1 MIDRVIFVSLLVARH
16 ISKKKDQEL
25 KLTPRDRLEEVRSA
39 SSSLTASAPQ
49 LPSSGASSSTTQSP
63 IQSEDHEEDEVAT
76 QVSEDT
82 NFYEAMR
89 SPIEQT
95 SQQSKMRQQRQKL
108 ATPSPSGRKG
118 TREDVYSSLSSPMYS
133 TIGSPEKAMIVRDT
147 SSPNQFSSFD
157 AVDSPLSVRHA
168 SLDYHRAK
176 LTASE
181 LARASLPPGSH
192 LGGRDERRRSRADLK
207 KRLRQLALTSETGSA
222 SVIEVIEP
230 NSSEEEEFKKSMQE
244 MNISWSR
251 GGSEAQRSSR
261 SNGGAQPSPS
271 PSKSSDSTLSGSRGS
286 RTSSLELRQ
295 NPAALQSVA
304 NVRKPSEPSPNG
316 MPGVHRLNIPPV
328 FTASSTEAL
337 PSSKNLPEPDLLSGT
352 TTARPDASPD
362 PPTTKPRSPDAANDL
377 HEEATEDEELLI
389 DDFGDEFYNEDFS
402 DVQML
407 PYDLESERSESSLQI
422 KKKGF
427 LQKLSLSKWTSKK
440 TGKGKGGN
448 KGKEIPPED
457 FRETYFS
464 PRSDSGRDLDDSE
477 TVVESAIGSGITTI
491 TVGQEENGDNGVER
505 LDMRLS
511 KSLSPT
517 SRKTPHYSKTGEGLS
532 VANSDDSGILAS
544 RPMSSA
550 SKSETSLSRP
560 DSSTSDPPSRK
571 AFSGSQDALEQRSPP
586 LGNATVSPP
595 GARDSTRLGSI
606 EEGRERLPLTKEGR
620 ETARQRATII
630 TLHSSPA
637 NINGLPEPNNNQ
649 VTKRSVRKS
658 STVRSN
664 RSKVPGSNEEKPWY
678 DVSDDEVDL
687 SAPDHITSIISVCGS
702 SEDERY

>member
-1 MIDRVIFVSLLVARH
+1 M
-16 ISKKKDQEL
+16 
-25 KLTPRDRLEEVRSA
+25 
-39 SSSLTASAPQ
+39 
-49 LPSSGASSSTTQSP
+49 
-63 IQSEDHEEDEVAT
+63 
-76 QVSEDT
+76 VSEDN

-89 SPIEQT
+89 SPVDQAG
-95 SQQSKMRQQRQKL
+95 QSAIMRYQQRQKL
-108 ATPSPSGRKG
+108 ATPSPSGKKA
-118 TREDVYSSLSSPMYS
+118 TAREDVYSSLSSPMYS
-133 TIGSPEKAMIVRDT
+133 TIGSPEKAMIMRDT
-147 SSPNQFSSFD
+147 SSPTQFSSFD

-181 LARASLPPGSH
+181 LARASLPPGSRQQ
-192 LGGRDERRRSRADLK
+192 GGRDERRRSRADLK

-244 MNISWSR
+244 MNISWTR
-251 GGSEAQRSSR
+251 GDPQQSRSS
-261 SNGGAQPSPS
+261 STGLAQPSPS

-295 NPAALQSVA
+295 HPAGLQSVS
-304 NVRKPSEPSPNG
+304 NVRKPAEPSPNG
-316 MPGVHRLNIPPV
+316 VHRVNIPPV
-328 FTASSTEAL
+328 FNTSSNKET
-337 PSSKNLPEPDLLSGT
+337 KNLLTSEPDLLSGT
-352 TTARPDASPD
+352 KTPSARPADV
-362 PPTTKPRSPDAANDL
+362 KPESPDATNDPT
-377 HEEATEDEELLI
+377 EEATEDEELLI

-427 LQKLSLSKWTSKK
+427 LQKLSLSKWASKK
-440 TGKGKGGN
+440 TGKGKGTN

-464 PRSDSGRDLDDSE
+464 PRSDTGRELEDTD

-491 TVGQEENGDNGVER
+491 TVGQEEGGDGVER

-571 AFSGSQDALEQRSPP
+571 AFTGSQDALEQRSPP
-586 LGNATVSPP
+586 LGADASPP
-595 GARDSTRLGSI
+595 GPRDPSRGLGSI
-606 EEGRERLPLTKEGR
+606 EEGRENK
-620 ETARQRATII
+620 RATII

-649 VTKRSVRKS
+649 VSKSRTSTGGLRKS

-664 RSKVPGSNEEKPWY
+664 RGKGEEKPWY

-687 SAPDHITSIISVCGS
+687 SNTPDHITSIISVCGS

>member
-1 MIDRVIFVSLLVARH
+1 M
-16 ISKKKDQEL
+16 
-25 KLTPRDRLEEVRSA
+25 EEVRSA

-63 IQSEDHEEDEVAT
+63 NQSEDQEDEVAT

-89 SPIEQT
+89 SPVEQA
-95 SQQSKMRQQRQKL
+95 SQQSMMRQQQRQKL
-108 ATPSPSGRKG
+108 ATPSPSGKKAA
-118 TREDVYSSLSSPMYS
+118 REDVYSSLSSPMYS

-147 SSPNQFSSFD
+147 SSPTQFSSFD

-192 LGGRDERRRSRADLK
+192 QGGRDERRRSRADLK

-251 GGSEAQRSSR
+251 GGSDPQQRST
-261 SNGGAQPSPS
+261 SNGGPQPSPS

-295 NPAALQSVA
+295 NPAALQSVT
-304 NVRKPSEPSPNG
+304 NVRKPPEPSPNG
-316 MPGVHRLNIPPV
+316 TTGVHRLNIPPV
-328 FTASSTEAL
+328 FTVSNKEAQ
-337 PSSKNLPEPDLLSGT
+337 PSSKNQLTSEPDLLSGT
-352 TTARPDASPD
+352 TPARPDANPD
-362 PPTTKPRSPDAANDL
+362 PPAAPRSPDATNDPA
-377 HEEATEDEELLI
+377 EEATEDEELLI

-427 LQKLSLSKWTSKK
+427 LQKLSLSKWASKK
-440 TGKGKGGN
+440 TGKGKGAN

-464 PRSDSGRDLDDSE
+464 PRSDSGRELDDTE

-491 TVGQEENGDNGVER
+491 TVGQEEVGGER

-586 LGNATVSPP
+586 LGADASPP
-595 GARDSTRLGSI
+595 GGRDSTRLGSI
-606 EEGRERLPLTKEGR
+606 EEGR

-637 NINGLPEPNNNQ
+637 NMNGLPEPNNNQ
-649 VTKRSVRKS
+649 VSKRSGGVRKS

-664 RSKVPGSNEEKPWY
+664 RAGGKGGSHAEEKPWY
-678 DVSDDEVDL
+678 DVSDDEVDM

>member
-1 MIDRVIFVSLLVARH
+1 MLFSIWNVIKCAL
-16 ISKKKDQEL
+16 
-25 KLTPRDRLEEVRSA
+25 RDRLEEVRSA
-39 SSSLTASAPQ
+39 SSTLTASAPQ

-63 IQSEDHEEDEVAT
+63 IQSEDQEDEVAT

-89 SPIEQT
+89 SPVEQA
-95 SQQSKMRQQRQKL
+95 SQQSIMRQQRQKL
-108 ATPSPSGRKG
+108 ATPSPSGRKT

-147 SSPNQFSSFD
+147 SSPTPFSSFD
-157 AVDSPLSVRHA
+157 AVDSPMSVRHA

-192 LGGRDERRRSRADLK
+192 QGGRDERRRSRADLK

-251 GGSEAQRSSR
+251 GGSDSQQHRSSTT
-261 SNGGAQPSPS
+261 SNGGAPQPSPS

-295 NPAALQSVA
+295 NPAALQSVT
-304 NVRKPSEPSPNG
+304 NVRNPPAEPSPNG
-316 MPGVHRLNIPPV
+316 STGVHRLNIPPV
-328 FTASSTEAL
+328 FTVSNNEAL
-337 PSSKNLPEPDLLSGT
+337 PSSKNLLSSEPDLLSGT
-352 TTARPDASPD
+352 TVAKPDANPD
-362 PPTTKPRSPDAANDL
+362 PPAKPRSPDATNDPP
-377 HEEATEDEELLI
+377 EEATEDEELLI

-427 LQKLSLSKWTSKK
+427 LQKLSLSKWASKK

-464 PRSDSGRDLDDSE
+464 PRSDSGRELDDTE

-491 TVGQEENGDNGVER
+491 TVGQEDVGGGVER

-586 LGNATVSPP
+586 LGADASPP
-595 GARDSTRLGSI
+595 GAQDSTRLGSI
-606 EEGRERLPLTKEGR
+606 EEGR

-637 NINGLPEPNNNQ
+637 NMNGLPEPNNNQ
-649 VTKRSVRKS
+649 VSKRVRKS
-658 STVRSN
+658 STVRS
-664 RSKVPGSNEEKPWY
+664 RGTGGKEEKPWY

>member
-1 MIDRVIFVSLLVARH
+1 M
-16 ISKKKDQEL
+16 
-25 KLTPRDRLEEVRSA
+25 RSA

-328 FTASSTEAL
+328 FTASNTEPL
-337 PSSKNLPEPDLLSGT
+337 PSSKNLLTSEPDLLSGT

-427 LQKLSLSKWTSKK
+427 LQKLSLSKWASKK
-440 TGKGKGGN
+440 TGKGKGTN

-464 PRSDSGRDLDDSE
+464 PRSETGRELEDTD

-491 TVGQEENGDNGVER
+491 TVGQEEGGDGSER

-571 AFSGSQDALEQRSPP
+571 AFTGSQDALEQRSPP
-586 LGNATVSPP
+586 LGADASPP
-595 GARDSTRLGSI
+595 GPRDPSRGLGSI
-606 EEGRERLPLTKEGR
+606 EEGRENK
-620 ETARQRATII
+620 RATII

-637 NINGLPEPNNNQ
+637 NMNGLPEPNNNH
-649 VTKRSVRKS
+649 VSKSRTSTGGVRKS

-664 RSKVPGSNEEKPWY
+664 RGKGEEKPWY

-687 SAPDHITSIISVCGS
+687 SNAPDHITSIISVCGS

>member
-1 MIDRVIFVSLLVARH
+1 M
-16 ISKKKDQEL
+16 
-25 KLTPRDRLEEVRSA
+25 EEVRSA

-63 IQSEDHEEDEVAT
+63 IQSEDQEDEVAT

-89 SPIEQT
+89 SPVEQA
-95 SQQSKMRQQRQKL
+95 SQQSMIMRQQRQKL
-108 ATPSPSGRKG
+108 ATPSPSGRKT

-147 SSPNQFSSFD
+147 SSPTPFSSFD

-251 GGSEAQRSSR
+251 GGSDPQHQHRSSTTSSNDHR
-261 SNGGAQPSPS
+261 SSTTSNGGAAQPSPS

-295 NPAALQSVA
+295 NPAAKLQSVT
-304 NVRKPSEPSPNG
+304 NVRKPTTEPSPNG
-316 MPGVHRLNIPPV
+316 TPGVHRLNIPPV
-328 FTASSTEAL
+328 FTVSNNETAL
-337 PSSKNLPEPDLLSGT
+337 ASSKNLLSSEPDLLSGT
-352 TTARPDASPD
+352 SRPDANPD
-362 PPTTKPRSPDAANDL
+362 PPAKPRSPDATNDQP
-377 HEEATEDEELLI
+377 EEATEDEELLI

-427 LQKLSLSKWTSKK
+427 LQKLSLSKWASKK

-464 PRSDSGRDLDDSE
+464 PRSDSGRDLDDTE

-491 TVGQEENGDNGVER
+491 TVGQEDVGGGVER

-586 LGNATVSPP
+586 LGADASPP
-595 GARDSTRLGSI
+595 GVRDSTRLGSI
-606 EEGRERLPLTKEGR
+606 EEGR

-637 NINGLPEPNNNQ
+637 NMNGLPEANNNNNQ
-649 VTKRSVRKS
+649 VSKRVRKS
-658 STVRSN
+658 STVRS
-664 RSKVPGSNEEKPWY
+664 RGTTGGKEEKPWY

>member
-1 MIDRVIFVSLLVARH
+1 MAQCQEALAWHGAWQQHQRQYFSAALADSEHRIMLAEDAIGGNKTRARLGPPDIEPSYAH
-16 ISKKKDQEL
+16 RSF
-25 KLTPRDRLEEVRSA
+25 RDRLEEVRSA
-39 SSSLTASAPQ
+39 SSSLAASAPQ

-63 IQSEDHEEDEVAT
+63 IQSEDQEDEVAT

-89 SPIEQT
+89 SPVEQA
-95 SQQSKMRQQRQKL
+95 SQQSIMRQQRQKL

-118 TREDVYSSLSSPMYS
+118 IREDVYSSLSSPMYS

-295 NPAALQSVA
+295 NPAALQSVT
-304 NVRKPSEPSPNG
+304 NVRNPPEPSPNG
-316 MPGVHRLNIPPV
+316 TRVHRLNIPPV
-328 FTASSTEAL
+328 FTVSNNEGL
-337 PSSKNLPEPDLLSGT
+337 PNSKNLLTSEPDLLSGT
-352 TTARPDASPD
+352 MAARPDANPE
-362 PPTTKPRSPDAANDL
+362 PPATTRSPDTTNDPA
-377 HEEATEDEELLI
+377 EEATEDEELLI

-427 LQKLSLSKWTSKK
+427 LQKLSLSKWASKK
-440 TGKGKGGN
+440 TGKGKGTN

-464 PRSDSGRDLDDSE
+464 PRSDTGREPEDTD
-477 TVVESAIGSGITTI
+477 TVVESAIVSGITTI
-491 TVGQEENGDNGVER
+491 TVGQEEGGDRSER

-571 AFSGSQDALEQRSPP
+571 AFTGSQDALEQRSPP

-658 STVRSN
+658 
-664 RSKVPGSNEEKPWY
+664 
-678 DVSDDEVDL
+678 
-687 SAPDHITSIISVCGS
+687 TSPC
-702 SEDERY
+702 

>member
-1 MIDRVIFVSLLVARH
+1 M
-16 ISKKKDQEL
+16 ISKNVH
-25 KLTPRDRLEEVRSA
+25 RDRLEEVRSA

-63 IQSEDHEEDEVAT
+63 FQSEDQEDDVAT

-89 SPIEQT
+89 SPVEQA
-95 SQQSKMRQQRQKL
+95 SQQSMVRQQRQKL
-108 ATPSPSGRKG
+108 ATPSPSGRKA

-133 TIGSPEKAMIVRDT
+133 TIGSPEKAMIVRDS
-147 SSPNQFSSFD
+147 SSPTQFSSFD

-192 LGGRDERRRSRADLK
+192 QGGRDERRRSRADLK

-251 GGSEAQRSSR
+251 SGSDPQQQRST
-261 SNGGAQPSPS
+261 SNGGPQPSPS

-295 NPAALQSVA
+295 NPAGLQSVT
-304 NVRKPSEPSPNG
+304 NVRKPPEPSPNG
-316 MPGVHRLNIPPV
+316 TGVHRLNIPPV
-328 FTASSTEAL
+328 FTVSNNEGL
-337 PSSKNLPEPDLLSGT
+337 PNSKNLLTSEPDLLSGT
-352 TTARPDASPD
+352 MASRPDANPD
-362 PPTTKPRSPDAANDL
+362 PPATLARSPDTTNDPA
-377 HEEATEDEELLI
+377 EEATEDEELLI

-427 LQKLSLSKWTSKK
+427 LQKLSLSKWASKK
-440 TGKGKGGN
+440 TGKGKGTN
-448 KGKEIPPED
+448 KGKEIPHED

-464 PRSDSGRDLDDSE
+464 PRSDSGRELDDTE
-477 TVVESAIGSGITTI
+477 TVVESAVGSGITTI
-491 TVGQEENGDNGVER
+491 TVGQEENGVER

-586 LGNATVSPP
+586 LGADASPP
-595 GARDSTRLGSI
+595 GPRDLTRLGSI
-606 EEGRERLPLTKEGR
+606 EEGR

-637 NINGLPEPNNNQ
+637 NMNGLPEPNNNQ
-649 VTKRSVRKS
+649 VSKRSGGVRKS

-664 RSKVPGSNEEKPWY
+664 RTGGKGPEEKPWY

>member
-1 MIDRVIFVSLLVARH
+1 M
-16 ISKKKDQEL
+16 
-25 KLTPRDRLEEVRSA
+25 
-39 SSSLTASAPQ
+39 
-49 LPSSGASSSTTQSP
+49 
-63 IQSEDHEEDEVAT
+63 AT

-89 SPIEQT
+89 SPVEQA
-95 SQQSKMRQQRQKL
+95 SQQSMMRQQQRQKL
-108 ATPSPSGRKG
+108 ATPSPSGKKAA
-118 TREDVYSSLSSPMYS
+118 REDVYSSLSSPMYS

-147 SSPNQFSSFD
+147 SSPTQFSSFD

-192 LGGRDERRRSRADLK
+192 QGGRDERRRSRADLK

-251 GGSEAQRSSR
+251 GGSDPQQRST
-261 SNGGAQPSPS
+261 SNGGPQPSPS

-295 NPAALQSVA
+295 NPAALQSVT
-304 NVRKPSEPSPNG
+304 NVRKPPEPSPNG
-316 MPGVHRLNIPPV
+316 TTGVHRLNIPPV
-328 FTASSTEAL
+328 FTVSNKEAQ
-337 PSSKNLPEPDLLSGT
+337 PSSKNQLTSEPDLLSGT
-352 TTARPDASPD
+352 GTPARPDANPD
-362 PPTTKPRSPDAANDL
+362 PPAAPRSPDATNDPA
-377 HEEATEDEELLI
+377 EEATEDEELLI

-427 LQKLSLSKWTSKK
+427 LQKLSLSKWASKK
-440 TGKGKGGN
+440 TGKGKGAN

-464 PRSDSGRDLDDSE
+464 PRSDSGRELDDTE

-491 TVGQEENGDNGVER
+491 TVGQEEVGGER

-586 LGNATVSPP
+586 LGADASPP
-595 GARDSTRLGSI
+595 GGRDSTRLGSI
-606 EEGRERLPLTKEGR
+606 EEGR

-637 NINGLPEPNNNQ
+637 NMNGLPEPNNNQ
-649 VTKRSVRKS
+649 VSKRSGGVRKS

-664 RSKVPGSNEEKPWY
+664 RAGGKGGSHAEEKPWY
-678 DVSDDEVDL
+678 DVSDDEVDM